1 MVVEFG
7 DKFRAYAD
15 SLREDDI
22 DGATLDDPDLNIDN
36 VLSDLNVKKE
46 VHKSKLKRGLNALR
60 LSGTQRALAISKT
73 EKIATAVDS
82 AANEGE
88 DGVEAFESK
97 LEESTANA
105 SEVIEPLQE
114 LGAMRMCDDLSKSDV
129 DNDQGPTYEASTN
142 LLNLSGNSAPRHGT
156 NVQTNVAE
164 LDLMVVARS
173 RLEQDLKAV
182 MADPCED
189 EAKKCSTS
197 MVNVGHVWGETKKA
211 VLAAAMALDKRVK
224 AGDTIGSAE
233 SAIEFTQITRA
244 ILVELR
250 TLTSTLKKMG
260 KRIAAIKEKKV
271 LKALKSTLEAA
282 QQDLKGEA
290 AALKKRLASNPE
302 AIRILVEA
310 REHLVRDCEAF
321 MASPGEESWEGCA
334 LHLRMLVDSWA
345 MVRRAIVAAVEEL
358 RGKASDK
365 EVVGAAKSAVT
376 FAQLLRGAVIEL
388 LELMNELRGLKQQVV
403 EMEGGMKGVVEA
415 ALDTARDELKGLR
428 TVLMQTSAEHILE
441 AGELQQLK
449 AEAAVDEGGAL
460 LDFAEMMVNSVS
472 MLPIPGLGSV
482 CAMLS
487 GAVGAAQKVHELAS
501 DALEMTQ
508 SMFEIG
514 RYMID
519 LQRLAMRMKQE
530 RKVELELHMGNLA
543 ELIGEMR
550 GAIQAFG
557 QRGFLTKM
565 MGSAKVV
572 RRLATIERRKEATL
586 KAMDRILQTAQ
597 TELLLDVQ
605 DRVPLE
611 TKEHTYAL
619 VEAVWSKVEERT
631 KANGGDVD
639 VEADVSE
646 AAEEIMRS
654 PADMKE
660 VADRAGLSEESFK
673 EEMALVLAAVK
684 EGFEEV
690 KVEMK
695 EIKDTVQE
703 EAGQTREEIKGAVQ
717 EIQGAVSEIKG
728 AMTEIKGV
736 AGMAIST
743 SDTIQD
749 EMRLLTVAH
758 SPRQEAST
766 DGAATVL
773 VGATAGKFIE
783 VLWCFLRL
791 FLTSISSDVSQGIYA
806 KPCAPTST
814 PTC

>member
-1 MVVEFG
+1 L
-7 DKFRAYAD
+7 
-15 SLREDDI
+15 SLRI
-22 DGATLDDPDLNIDN
+22 L
-36 VLSDLNVKKE
+36 
-46 VHKSKLKRGLNALR
+46 
-60 LSGTQRALAISKT
+60 
-73 EKIATAVDS
+73 
-82 AANEGE
+82 
-88 DGVEAFESK
+88 VEA
-97 LEESTANA
+97 
-105 SEVIEPLQE
+105 
-114 LGAMRMCDDLSKSDV
+114 R
-129 DNDQGPTYEASTN
+129 
-142 LLNLSGNSAPRHGT
+142 
-156 NVQTNVAE
+156 
-164 LDLMVVARS
+164 ARV
-173 RLEQDLKAV
+173 EQDLKAV
-182 MADPCED
+182 MADPCEE
-189 EAKKCSTS
+189 EAKKFSASTLKT
-197 MVNVGHVWGETKKA
+197 VHVWGEIKEA
-211 VLAAAMALDKRVK
+211 VLAAASALDKRAK
-224 AGDTIGSAE
+224 AGDLIGSAE
-233 SAIEFTQITRA
+233 SAIELTQITRA

-260 KRIAAIKEKKV
+260 KRIAAIEETKVSKV
-271 LKALKSTLEAA
+271 LKSALEDARKE
-282 QQDLKGEA
+282 LKGEA
-290 AALKKRLASNPE
+290 AALQKRLASNPE

-310 REHLVRDCEAF
+310 REHLARDCEAF
-321 MASPGEESWEGCA
+321 VSSPGEEAWEGCA

-345 MVRRAIVAAVEEL
+345 MVRRAIVAAVEDL
-358 RGKASDK
+358 RGKTSDK
-365 EVVGAAKSAVT
+365 DLVGGAKSAVA
-376 FAQLLRGAVIEL
+376 FAQLLRGAILEL
-388 LELMNELRGLKQQVV
+388 LELMNALRGLKQQVV
-403 EMEGGMKGVVEA
+403 ELEGGLKDVVEA
-415 ALDTARDELKGLR
+415 GLDAACEEVNGMRTALRD
-428 TVLMQTSAEHILE
+428 TSAEQILE
-441 AGELQQLK
+441 GAELQQLK

-501 DALEMTQ
+501 DALEMTE

-519 LQRLAMRMKQE
+519 LQRLAMRMK
-530 RKVELELHMGNLA
+530 RGFFLGVDGRELELHMGNLA